1 MTATLEQSYSLPS
14 DESEQA
20 FYLIKSEPN
29 TRMEKGMDMKFSL
42 TDLIECEN
50 QTAEWD
56 GVRNY
61 LARNILKSMKIG
73 DYCFFYHSNCKPPGI
88 VGVVQVVKEA
98 YPDHTQFDAKNPHFD
113 ASSKKD
119 DPRWIMVDVKY
130 VRSLKRMLSLDEL
143 KLYRTAELSNMDLFV
158 KARLSC
164 QRVSAAEWNFLHNL
178 EENEDRETDETDVDK
193 AEGGNKSVSK
203 TKQTTQ
209 RSKKKTDEGRKENIL
224 GQAAP
229 TSSAAT
235 EKQKTLSRERKR
247 RGSNKRDSL
256 VELESD
262 GMSSEDEIP
271 KGRKKA
277 TRKAGNLKHKD

>member
-1 MTATLEQSYSLPS
+1 
-14 DESEQA
+14 
-20 FYLIKSEPN
+20 
-29 TRMEKGMDMKFSL
+29 
-42 TDLIECEN
+42 
-50 QTAEWD
+50 
-56 GVRNY
+56 
-61 LARNILKSMKIG
+61 
-73 DYCFFYHSNCKPPGI
+73 
-88 VGVVQVVKEA
+88 
-98 YPDHTQFDAKNPHFD
+98 
-113 ASSKKD
+113 
-119 DPRWIMVDVKY
+119 MVDVKY